1 MICADF
7 LKIFAP
13 ALSILAP
20 RFGNFRPFPL
30 SGFARRWQ
38 MPRLYPLSPPCAS
51 KIFSRILFAKRGI
64 LTVKRKA
71 RGTPDPFRS
80 AAQGYGVKPDPF
92 RMAPAAQAGGTEMTD
107 KKSGEELLAEV
118 YRNTRY
124 ALASIADIL
133 PETEDERLREEL
145 KQMHDG
151 YEHISGKAAA
161 LAKERGIELKD
172 PGPLKRAMLWGSVKM
187 NALKDDS
194 RAHIAEMLTQ
204 GTVMGITALTRS
216 LGESERAD
224 EDIRAVADELLLL
237 EQQYEQAMK
246 SYIY

>member
-1 MICADF
+1 
-7 LKIFAP
+7 
-13 ALSILAP
+13 
-20 RFGNFRPFPL
+20 
-30 SGFARRWQ
+30 
-38 MPRLYPLSPPCAS
+38 
-51 KIFSRILFAKRGI
+51 
-64 LTVKRKA
+64 
-71 RGTPDPFRS
+71 
-80 AAQGYGVKPDPF
+80 
-92 RMAPAAQAGGTEMTD
+92 MTD

-187 NALKDDS
+187 NTLKDGS
-194 RAHIAEMLTQ
+194 RAHIAEMMTQ
-204 GTVMGITALTRS
+204 GTVMGITALMRS
-216 LGESERAD
+216 MSDCD
-224 EDIRAVADELLLL
+224 ENCDPEVRKLAEELLGM
-237 EQQYEQAMK
+237 EQDYEKRLKTYLA
-246 SYIY
+246 